1 MKYRHVNPVL
11 LDRALFKFLDERLE
25 IHARDLRA
33 DGAPEDSASGA
44 VERYRGQLLEQL
56 LRLVIKNGP
65 EWFGGG
71 ERCEAVEALP
81 SSGVSH

>member
-33 DGAPEDSASGA
+33 DGAPEDSKRRRGA
-44 VERYRGQLLEQL
+44 LSRTTARAVAQIGDQERARMVRG
-56 LRLVIKNGP
+56 
-65 EWFGGG
+65 W
-71 ERCEAVEALP
+71 
-81 SSGVSH
+81 